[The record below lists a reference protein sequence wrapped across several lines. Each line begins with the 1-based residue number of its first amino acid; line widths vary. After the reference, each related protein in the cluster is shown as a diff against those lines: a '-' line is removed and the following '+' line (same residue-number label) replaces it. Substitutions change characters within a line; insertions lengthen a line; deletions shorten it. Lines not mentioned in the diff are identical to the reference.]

1 MNTIRTRDLIQWLTK
16 QFPNEKVTLIPL
28 TGDAGF
34 RRYFRFQHNNQSYIA
49 VDAPPK
55 LSNNQ
60 AFIQV
65 QAYLQLANVNVPKV
79 LAKDLSQG
87 FLCLSDLG
95 DALLAEKLSKENMQ
109 QHYSKA
115 IIELEK
121 INFCQQATMTTLP
134 EYDEHFIAME
144 LMIFQEWLLEKHLD
158 ITLSTEEKTK
168 LAACFN
174 YLSTAIIEQPKVF
187 MHRDYH
193 SRNIML
199 LENESLGIIDFQ
211 DAVQG
216 PVIYDLVSLLRDCYV
231 RWPEELLAPLIED
244 YRLRVKSHF
253 PDEGLTKEKW
263 QYWFDLTGLQRH
275 LKASG
280 IFARLHHRDQKS
292 NYLTDI
298 PLTLTY
304 IRDIS
309 KRHDKLSFLYE
320 LVSERIIPAINELM
334 ENNK

>member
-1 MNTIRTRDLIQWLTK
+1 LNTLRTRHLLQWLEAHFST
-16 QFPNEKVTLIPL
+16 EKIVLLPL

-34 RRYFRFQHNNQSYIA
+34 RRYFRFKYENKSYIA

-65 QAYLQLANVNVPKV
+65 QAYLNSANVNVPIVIAQNLLK
-79 LAKDLSQG
+79 G
-87 FLCLSDLG
+87 FLCLSDFG
-95 DALLAEKLSKENMQ
+95 NVLLSEQLSKENMQ
-109 QHYSKA
+109 GYYSKA
-115 IIELEK
+115 IVELEK
-121 INFCQQATMTTLP
+121 INFCQQPEMTCLP
-134 EYDEHFIAME
+134 KYDEQFITTE
-144 LMIFQEWLLEKHLD
+144 LMIFKQWLLEEHLS
-158 ITLSTEEKTK
+158 IKLSTEEIIK
-168 LAACFN
+168 LTACFD
-174 YLSTAIIEQPKVF
+174 YLSTAITEQPQVF

-199 LENESLGIIDFQ
+199 LENELLGIIDFQ

-216 PVIYDLVSLLRDCYV
+216 PVIYDLVSLLRDCYI
-231 RWPEELLAPLIED
+231 RWPPELLTPLIED
-244 YRLRVKSHF
+244 YRQRVQTRF
-253 PDEGLTKEKW
+253 PNEDLTKEKW

-292 NYLTDI
+292 NYLADI

-304 IRDIS
+304 IQDVS
-309 KRHDKLSFLYE
+309 GQYDKLSFLYE
-320 LVSERIIPAINELM
+320 LVTKRVIQALKN
-334 ENNK
+334 

>member
-1 MNTIRTRDLIQWLTK
+1 LNTIRTRHLIQWLAQ
-16 QFPNEKVTLIPL
+16 QFSNEKIILTPL

-49 VDAPPK
+49 VDAPPE

-65 QAYLQLANVNVPKV
+65 QAYLNMANVNVPKV

-95 DALLAEKLSKENMQ
+95 DILLAEQLSKENMQ
-109 QHYSKA
+109 QHYLQA

-121 INFCQQATMTTLP
+121 INFCQQVTTTSLP
-134 EYDEHFIAME
+134 KYDEQFIATE
-144 LMIFQEWLLEKHLD
+144 LMIFQQWLLEEHLD
-158 ITLSTEEKTK
+158 IKLSPQESTK

-174 YLSTAIIEQPKVF
+174 YLSAAITEQPKVF

-199 LENESLGIIDFQ
+199 IKNELLGIIDFQ

-231 RWPEELLAPLIED
+231 RWPDELIAPLIED
-244 YRLRVKSHF
+244 YRLRVKKHF
-253 PDEGLTKEKW
+253 PNDNLTKEKW

-292 NYLTDI
+292 NYLADI

-304 IRDIS
+304 IQDVSGRY
-309 KRHDKLSFLYE
+309 DKLCFLQK
-320 LVSERIIPAINELM
+320 LVSERVIPAVNGLT

>member
-1 MNTIRTRDLIQWLTK
+1 LNTIRTRHLIQWLVQ
-16 QFPNEKVTLIPL
+16 QFSNEKIILTPL

-65 QAYLQLANVNVPKV
+65 QAYLHSANVNVPKV

-95 DALLAEKLSKENMQ
+95 DVLLSERLSKENMQ
-109 QHYSKA
+109 QHYSQA

-121 INFCQQATMTTLP
+121 INFCQQVKMTSLP
-134 EYDEHFIAME
+134 KYDEQFIATE
-144 LMIFQEWLLEKHLD
+144 LMIFQQWLLEEHLN
-158 ITLSTEEKTK
+158 IKLSSQEIKK
-168 LAACFN
+168 LATCFS
-174 YLSTAIIEQPKVF
+174 YLSSEIIEQPKVF

-199 LENESLGIIDFQ
+199 LENEPLGIIDFQ

-231 RWPEELLAPLIED
+231 RWPDELLAPLIED
-244 YRLRVKSHF
+244 YRLRVQKHL
-253 PDEGLTKEKW
+253 PNENLTKEKW
-263 QYWFDLTGLQRH
+263 QHWFDLTGLQRH

-292 NYLTDI
+292 NYLADI

-304 IRDIS
+304 IQDVSGRY
-309 KRHDKLSFLYE
+309 DKLSFIHE
-320 LVSERIIPAINELM
+320 LVSERVIPAIRELT

>member
-1 MNTIRTRDLIQWLTK
+1 MNTIRTRHLTHWLAQ
-16 QFPNEKVTLIPL
+16 QFSHEEITLTPL

-34 RRYFRFQHNNQSYIA
+34 RRYFRFQHHNQSYIA
-49 VDAPPK
+49 VDAPAK

-60 AFIQV
+60 AFIEI
-65 QAYLQLANVNVPKV
+65 QAHLQLANVNVPKV

-95 DALLAEKLSKENMQ
+95 DTLLAEQLSTENMQ
-109 QHYSKA
+109 QHYSQA
-115 IIELEK
+115 LIELEK
-121 INFCQQATMTTLP
+121 INFSQQAAMTSLP
-134 EYDEHFIAME
+134 KYGEQFIATE
-144 LMIFQEWLLEKHLD
+144 LMIFRQWLLEAHLG
-158 ITLSTEEKTK
+158 IKLSAQENTK
-168 LAACFN
+168 LAACFD
-174 YLSTAIIEQPKVF
+174 YLSIAITEQPKVF

-199 LENESLGIIDFQ
+199 LEKELLGIIDFQ

-231 RWPEELLAPLIED
+231 RWPDALLEPLIEN
-244 YRLRVKSHF
+244 YRLRVKKHL
-253 PDEGLTKEKW
+253 PNENLTKEKW
-263 QYWFDLTGLQRH
+263 RYWFDLTGLQRH

-292 NYLTDI
+292 NYLADI

-304 IRDIS
+304 VKDVS
-309 KRHDKLSFLYE
+309 GQYDKLNFLHR
-320 LVSERIIPAINELM
+320 LVSERVIPAVNELT